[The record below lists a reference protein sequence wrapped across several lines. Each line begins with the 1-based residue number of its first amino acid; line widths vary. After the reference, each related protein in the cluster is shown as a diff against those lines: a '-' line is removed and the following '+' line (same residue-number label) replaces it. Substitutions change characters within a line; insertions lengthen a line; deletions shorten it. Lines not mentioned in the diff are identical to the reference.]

1 MSQQQLDSTMTS
13 TTSKSSITAVKTT
26 TTIAEEPEPSEPA
39 TVETNGESEDQAVNG
54 VSESLESTVL
64 SDQADQTTLEIIPE
78 HKNEPSEV
86 GDETLKTDE
95 TVVHEKT
102 LEIHDEKTIEA
113 HENELNEE
121 KIEKVTS
128 VDEPMDEEAPLAS
141 MESDPA
147 PLASL
152 DSATSS
158 ELQ

>member
-1 MSQQQLDSTMTS
+1 MVSYSIWLVTQL
-13 TTSKSSITAVKTT
+13 
-26 TTIAEEPEPSEPA
+26 
-39 TVETNGESEDQAVNG
+39 
-54 VSESLESTVL
+54 SLL
-64 SDQADQTTLEIIPE
+64 FQ
-78 HKNEPSEV
+78 NEPSEV

-102 LEIHDEKTIEA
+102 LEIHDENEKTIEA

-158 ELQ
+158 ELQSMWKIIKIEAWMNEELDDHLLCIFVTNFHDNQRL

>member
-1 MSQQQLDSTMTS
+1 MVSYSIWLVTQLFLLF
-13 TTSKSSITAVKTT
+13 
-26 TTIAEEPEPSEPA
+26 
-39 TVETNGESEDQAVNG
+39 Q
-54 VSESLESTVL
+54 
-64 SDQADQTTLEIIPE
+64 
-78 HKNEPSEV
+78 NEPSEV

-121 KIEKVTS
+121 KVEKVTS
-128 VDEPMDEEAPLAS
+128 VDEPMDEAPLAS

-158 ELQ
+158 ELQSMWKNN

>member
-1 MSQQQLDSTMTS
+1 LPKNLNLPSQLQL
-13 TTSKSSITAVKTT
+13 KLTAN
-26 TTIAEEPEPSEPA
+26 P
-39 TVETNGESEDQAVNG
+39 
-54 VSESLESTVL
+54 
-64 SDQADQTTLEIIPE
+64 
-78 HKNEPSEV
+78 KNEPSEV

-102 LEIHDEKTIEA
+102 LEIHDENEKTIEA

-121 KIEKVTS
+121 KVEKVTS
-128 VDEPMDEEAPLAS
+128 VDEPMDEAPLAS

-158 ELQ
+158 ELQSM